1 LNSEF
6 EPSERVVRKLKSRDK
21 RGSKSRDNSARTRG
35 VNSAKGSQKNLLGD
49 DQIFNNLVNEIEK
62 EWENN
67 NIPEAQRIPFREAVF
82 SLHVNKALPII
93 SKEIEDLKE
102 HRSSTQIALKAIA
115 AREESLNSIHE
126 MLSYLVEAPK
136 WETMKDVTLECA
148 ELLHAHRMLTLN
160 ACESIVRWREKL
172 AYALMMH
179 KDALKN
185 PKPIPFLWEGENYL
199 CKMKN
204 DMDFLLESEFAKIL
218 KFSEQP
224 DPLLITPSKPKGS
237 SSSSK
242 KKEHN
247 YFLSDGQVVIPLH
260 SALIRRVRL
269 AEMVIL
275 EETRNQELGD
285 SYSDINE
292 KLQDY
297 IYRMIMG
304 NGLQTIVEEIVED
317 EVEEEKQR
325 IKLER
330 EAAAKRKTEE
340 DEKKKQELED
350 AERRK
355 REAAERKR
363 KEKEEALKFKKEM
376 EELKKKQKEEAARK
390 KNEEEMKKRLEL
402 EEKKRK
408 EQEERKRKQEE
419 ELKLKKELEDKKRKE
434 EEERFKKS
442 LEIIDSQI
450 SDMIYRNLVETVI
463 EETKLD
469 HMADESINKALVTKR
484 KSIQDEEERLKLEQR
499 EKELENYK
507 IADMIY
513 NEYLSEFIGLDW
525 LQKVAENILEFERDN
540 EKKRTV
546 PTLNIHPEVAE
557 DNTNEIFTP
566 GIHSP
571 AQYSI
576 GSNEMP
582 NESEESPIPSK
593 KEEEDYKFEFAD
605 FEVLENLTSV
615 DFKPVKAYEE
625 TMSKILEDY
634 YENIPELQ
642 LQVLPQ
648 IDILEQ
654 ELEKGTDPCWYWALS
669 QNKIVGLLAFK
680 FDPSK
685 EDRQLV
691 LVHYSSLSD
700 SAYMMILDKAV
711 EFLWK
716 LDPCQEIRVNLY
728 MTGGIPELPREIK
741 AKYTELKFKWKT
753 QYSIPEFGIKIDVMG
768 KTRPNNLKS
777 SLKIEEPKLSLLNG
791 CLIETTRE
799 NLDADEKAVNEM
811 IQVGNR
817 QILLSSILSLFGKL
831 DKGQIKLTDYCKT
844 KLQGDISDVLEIIN
858 STDSFNFPLIENLV
872 SENTQEIQSFFSQK
886 NLKFSATQAKLSGSI
901 LDLNLKWVGATHV
914 DHTVN
919 EKVYKFLRFKNKD
932 IKHYKGD
939 DNTEFFRVP
948 TSSPN
953 LQAFFIR
960 YRGMLEELNSE
971 LKYFK
976 TDLFYKIEDM
986 LKEMPD
992 AGSFGSELWV
1002 PAFNKQVKWEI
1013 PWIKGYEIPPQTEE
1027 DEVSLYVSRCQEH
1040 TLLTQTVSQPHP
1052 GILKISPKG
1061 KILKD
1066 SFIFGLFHT
1075 KIDKILE
1082 IPLCVCL
1089 VQQEDWI
1096 AK

>member
-1 LNSEF
+1 M
-6 EPSERVVRKLKSRDK
+6 
-21 RGSKSRDNSARTRG
+21 
-35 VNSAKGSQKNLLGD
+35 
-49 DQIFNNLVNEIEK
+49 NEIEK
-62 EWENN
+62 EWENK

-224 DPLLITPSKPKGS
+224 DPLLITPSKPKVS

-247 YFLSDGQVVIPLH
+247 YFLADGQVVIPLH

-304 NGLQTIVEEIVED
+304 KGLQTIVEEIVED

-355 REAAERKR
+355 KEAAEKKR

-376 EELKKKQKEEAARK
+376 EELKKKQKEEAVRK
-390 KNEEEMKKRLEL
+390 KNEEEMKKKQEL

-434 EEERFKKS
+434 EEDRKALEDKKRKEEEDRKKALEDKKRKEEEERFKKS

-450 SDMIYRNLVETVI
+450 SDMVYRNLVETVI

-469 HMADESINKALVTKR
+469 HMADESINKALVAKR

-507 IADMIY
+507 LADMIY

-582 NESEESPIPSK
+582 NESEESPLPSK
-593 KEEEDYKFEFAD
+593 KDEEDYKLEFAD

-654 ELEKGTDPCWYWALS
+654 ELEKGTNPCWYWALS

-777 SLKIEEPKLSLLNG
+777 SLKIEEPKLGLLNG

-872 SENTQEIQSFFSQK
+872 SENIQEIQSFFSQK
-886 NLKFSATQAKLSGSI
+886 NLKFSATEAKLSGSI
-901 LDLNLKWVGATHV
+901 LDLNFNWVGATHV
-914 DHTVN
+914 DYTVN

-992 AGSFGSELWV
+992 ASSFGSELWV

-1027 DEVSLYVSRCQEH
+1027 DEGSLYVSRCQEH
-1040 TLLTQTVSQPHP
+1040 TLLSQSVSQPHP